1 MGEGLSKSND
11 KKLNIKKSIK
21 QIRQDEKVAIL
32 KAERDTRLAIKQA
45 ADIKEQQIL
54 NARDIE
60 IRTLREVKEQ
70 SDNSIKAMRE
80 NNRKGLE
87 LIKKTRDDAITEART
102 SGKNRIREAYDEE
115 TVLINGVDKKTA
127 RRIKQI
133 TAKKIEQARN
143 DTERAVND
151 ALFEEKHATR
161 KALDVAYR
169 DIVKEEEKQKIIRSR
184 TAIDAR
190 NKHLKA
196 IEDADLQYKN
206 AVDDI
211 SKHYKATIENIKNK
225 ADEAIMNLKD
235 GGRLPE
241 STEIREP
248 LSLAENMD
256 ESEDSVREYDNPV
269 NMEQPSQVEVVDK
282 AEKELPESSAD
293 EVYQT
298 TEENEVV
305 EESELDN
312 ELEEA
317 IDVEKLSETDDKDKS
332 GEPTPVE
339 ELAVVTAYDDVSIS
353 EKDDTVASIAEPEES
368 ESLMYKGIVKINIK
382 KPVAPHRINMFAEQL
397 NEIDKIRT
405 LFIGGEAN
413 KDTVIHLKIDE
424 DMPIVN
430 ILKTLPYV
438 DGVYL
443 KDKIIQLTFA
453 DDKE

>member
-1 MGEGLSKSND
+1 
-11 KKLNIKKSIK
+11 
-21 QIRQDEKVAIL
+21 
-32 KAERDTRLAIKQA
+32 
-45 ADIKEQQIL
+45 
-54 NARDIE
+54 
-60 IRTLREVKEQ
+60 
-70 SDNSIKAMRE
+70 
-80 NNRKGLE
+80 
-87 LIKKTRDDAITEART
+87 
-102 SGKNRIREAYDEE
+102 
-115 TVLINGVDKKTA
+115 
-127 RRIKQI
+127 
-133 TAKKIEQARN
+133 
-143 DTERAVND
+143 
-151 ALFEEKHATR
+151 
-161 KALDVAYR
+161 
-169 DIVKEEEKQKIIRSR
+169 
-184 TAIDAR
+184 
-190 NKHLKA
+190 
-196 IEDADLQYKN
+196 
-206 AVDDI
+206 
-211 SKHYKATIENIKNK
+211 
-225 ADEAIMNLKD
+225 
-235 GGRLPE
+235 
-241 STEIREP
+241 
-248 LSLAENMD
+248 MD

-430 ILKTLPYV
+430 ILKTLSDV

-443 KDKIIQLTFA
+443 KDKIIQLTFT